1 MKNPNDTHDTRYAIR
16 VVLCLFLNKVDS
28 FQPLF
33 FNICLSIRK
42 KLTRST
48 GKS

>member
-1 MKNPNDTHDTRYAIR
+1 MKYTSIEICAGAGGQ
-16 VVLCLFLNKVDS
+16 CLFLNTVDS